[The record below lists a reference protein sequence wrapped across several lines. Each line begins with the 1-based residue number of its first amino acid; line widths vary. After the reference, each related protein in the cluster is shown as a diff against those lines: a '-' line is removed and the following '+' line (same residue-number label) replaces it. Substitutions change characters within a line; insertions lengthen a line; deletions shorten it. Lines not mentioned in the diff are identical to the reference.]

1 MRVTQPGLEAHAVI
15 VDVAPGGGGG
25 VVRAALRVRGGRVGP
40 TSAVLA
46 AAVRRGRG
54 DGVRVDVHQEPVLI
68 PESEKAT
75 R

>member
-1 MRVTQPGLEAHAVI
+1 MRVTQPGFEAHAVI

-25 VVRAALRVRGGRVGP
+25 VVRAALRGGRVGP
-40 TSAVLA
+40 TSAVLAA

>member
-25 VVRAALRVRGGRVGP
+25 VVRAALRGGRVGP

-75 R
+75 RS